1 LVLFLSDRLGLLERV
16 RVAVEPVVSGLLG
29 LPREAAEA
37 FLIGFLRLDF
47 GAAGLYEMMRAGQL
61 DAAQVVVAAVTITLF
76 MPCIAQFFMIV
87 KELGW
92 RMSLAIA
99 VFVFGFALAVGG
111 ALNWGLGVW
120 PVL

>member
-1 LVLFLSDRLGLLERV
+1 
-16 RVAVEPVVSGLLG
+16 VSGLLG

-37 FLIGFLRLDF
+37 FLIGFLRRDF

-61 DAAQVVVAAVTITLF
+61 DPAQVVVAAVTITPF

-92 RMSLAIA
+92 RMALAIGL
-99 VFVFGFALAVGG
+99 FVFAFALAVGG
-111 ALNWGLGVW
+111 ALHGLLALV
-120 PVL
+120 PLV